1 MRKHGIWQQGESSG
15 RKAWRT
21 LVGDDWLRKE
31 E

>member
-1 MRKHGIWQQGESSG
+1 MRKLGIQQRGESSG

-21 LVGDDWLRKE
+21 LIGDDWLRKE